1 MTLRP
6 CDIDP
11 LNDLDLKSDLDLD
24 FLIVPSLHSV
34 RNLLLKQWVSLGRRA
49 NGPYA
54 TAPVMTSR
62 PCDLDLQ
69 NDLDL

>member
-6 CDIDP
+6 CDLDL

-24 FLIVPSLHSV
+24 LLIAQSLHSV
-34 RNLLLKQWVSLGRRA
+34 YNLHLKQSLSLGGRA
-49 NGPYA
+49 NGSWA
-54 TAPVMTSR
+54 TAPVMTLR
-62 PCDLDLQ
+62 PCDLDLL